1 MPRNKQSTDE
11 DHVAPEPDP
20 DPPRKR
26 RKTADA
32 APSEPTGP
40 PPEPWPLPEFK
51 PMKIKNSLQYGCPRD
66 QTVKRT
72 AYEAFSLFFDDE
84 TLQELA
90 DNTNEYAALFPPE
103 FKEHTRPWIPVSI
116 DEIRAYIATYIWM
129 GLHHESRVR
138 LYWNTDPSKGPIHS
152 QVASHISQRR
162 WEQIDRFFHI
172 SKPKSPA
179 DLAQNPESVF
189 EKLEPLSERLRA
201 RFKEHWESGT
211 HLTVDEAIQRFM
223 GRAKE
228 VVNIPKKPVP
238 EGFKIWVL
246 ANAGYVLD
254 WMWHSKGSKKDEG
267 PVDLDDYWTKNL
279 GFSKTQAVV
288 LDLVSQEGISK
299 DNFHVIWLD
308 NLFTSTPLFT
318 QLKHEGFAAAG
329 TARLGQTKRE
339 KTEQTAGEP
348 AQKARMKKEKNR
360 GLADT
365 LVDIK
370 LKWGQQL
377 EWGKLFGCVSS
388 NGEVMQFAWKDNNTV
403 LFMSTVADPKA
414 TIVRRRR
421 RPGATSTSAKT
432 SWKAFGG
439 EKIKEL
445 AIPEFIDLY
454 NHFMNG
460 VDTADQLRSYYGTQ
474 RVHVKHWKSLW
485 HFLLDTTITNA
496 YKLTHCTS
504 ERPYAWGSKH
514 SSHSRFRTELANELF
529 DRSSRLH
536 SNPPCSNP
544 KPLVTKVKAAPST
557 NHEQVYMGRNRSGY
571 CVSCIEARRTCRA
584 VKHKRKA
591 LNELDPNS
599 LSGGARRKRAPRTSR
614 GCGLCNVFICDNK
627 HCWEEHI
634 MVI

>member
-20 DPPRKR
+20 EPPRKR
-26 RKTADA
+26 RKTADKS
-32 APSEPTGP
+32 APIGTP
-40 PPEPWPLPEFK
+40 PQPWPLPEFK
-51 PMKIKNSLQYGCPRD
+51 PMKITNPLQYGRPRD
-66 QTVKRT
+66 QAAKRT
-72 AYEAFSLFFDDE
+72 AYEAFNLFFDDE
-84 TLQELA
+84 TLQLLT
-90 DNTNEYAALFPPE
+90 DHTNEYAALYLADDTPFA
-103 FKEHTRPWIPVSI
+103 RPWIPMEI
-116 DEIRAYIATYIWM
+116 EEIRAYIAAYIYM
-129 GLHHESRVR
+129 GLHHESRLH
-138 LYWNTDPSKGPIHS
+138 LYWNRNPSQGPIHS
-152 QVASHISQRR
+152 QISSHISQIR

-172 SKPKSPA
+172 SKPKSF
-179 DLAQNPESVF
+179 DKSESVF
-189 EKLEPLSERLRA
+189 EKLEPLSELLRQ

-267 PVDLDDYWTKNL
+267 PVDLDDYWTKDL

-288 LDLVSQEGISK
+288 LDLVGQEGISK

-432 SWKAFGG
+432 SWKAFEG
-439 EKIKEL
+439 EKVKEL

-529 DRSSRLH
+529 ARSKRLH
-536 SNPPCSNP
+536 PHGWSRG
-544 KPLVTKVKAAPST
+544 TKSKSMAEQVKQAPAA
-557 NHEQVYMGRNRSGY
+557 NHEQVHMKKKTPGY
-571 CVSCIEARRTCRA
+571 CVACIEAGRPSAAQKTS
-584 VKHKRKA
+584 RKA
-591 LNELDPNS
+591 LNELNSNS
-599 LSGGARRKRAPRTSR
+599 LLGGARRRRAPRSLY
-614 GCGLCNVFICDNK
+614 GCGLCKVFICHHK
-627 HCWEEHI
+627 RCWEEHI
-634 MVI
+634 AVKS